1 MKKSTIAMLVVFLAA
16 IPLTLALGLRLTG
29 RSYYITGT
37 LVMIEALVP
46 FIMAFEGR
54 KPQARELVIV
64 AVLCAIAVAA
74 RAAIPIPNFKPM
86 FAVIILSGFAM
97 GPETGFLVGAM
108 GAFASNFFFGQGAY
122 TPWQMMAYGAG
133 GMLAGFVF
141 AEGRLPRKPVVMGIF
156 GFLAVAFFV
165 GPLLDTCS
173 VFLVMSRI
181 TLKGAMAFYIS
192 GFPVNLRQAVATAI
206 VLLVLGKPLL
216 EKLDRIK
223 TKYGILDDEGRKEA

>member
-1 MKKSTIAMLVVFLAA
+1 MKKSTIAMLVVFFAV

-86 FAVIILSGFAM
+86 FAIIILSGFAL

-122 TPWQMMAYGAG
+122 TPWQMMAYGSAG
-133 GMLAGFVF
+133 LLGGLFFQM
-141 AEGRLPRKPVVMGIF
+141 RWIRRKPLPMAIF
-156 GFLAVAFFV
+156 GAACVLLVV

-173 VFLVMSRI
+173 VFLMLTEI
-181 TLKGAMAFYIS
+181 TPQTAWPIYLS
-192 GFPVNLRQAVATAI
+192 GLPVNALQALCTFLTI
-206 VLLVLGKPLL
+206 LLLGEPFL
-216 EKLDRIK
+216 EKLDRVK
-223 TKYGILDDEGRKEA
+223 LKFGLREG